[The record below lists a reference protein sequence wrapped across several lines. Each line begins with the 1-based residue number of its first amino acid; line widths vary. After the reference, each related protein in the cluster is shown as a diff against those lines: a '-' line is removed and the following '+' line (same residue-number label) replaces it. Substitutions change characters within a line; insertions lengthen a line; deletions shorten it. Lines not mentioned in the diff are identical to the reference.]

1 MVTFNFNDLSKQAKI
16 GYNALYNVVL
26 SHSTAFNPKTN
37 ENRFTVPLCLNA
49 DNKVSLTE
57 KNFIFFESV
66 LHELSLY
73 GYYNIVLNN
82 GRAVD
87 DVKTDFFTVEIV
99 VTKTKKLAIPT
110 DIKNFDFSTF
120 DTSKL
125 MKRDGKAEKA
135 KTEENKAKTEEEK
148 KTVEETSKALEEKT
162 AEVEETSKALEA
174 KTEEVESLK
183 KEVAKKEEQLNKK
196 AIAEFNDDALLSIAD
211 CIEALVKKHCP
222 IPSDFDFSAF
232 ETDLFKAIENKWDL
246 KALEK

>member
-1 MVTFNFNDLSKQAKI
+1 MAIFNFNDLSKQAKI
-16 GYNALYNVVL
+16 GYNALYNVIL
-26 SHSTAFNPKTN
+26 THSTAFNAKTN
-37 ENRFTVPLCLNA
+37 ENRFIVPLCLNA

-99 VTKTKKLAIPT
+99 VTKTKKLSIPG

-125 MKRDGKAEKA
+125 LKRDGKAEKA
-135 KTEENKAKTEEEK
+135 KTAENKTAEAEKATEAEATAE
-148 KTVEETSKALEEKT
+148 ALEAKT
-162 AEVEETSKALEA
+162 AEVEALR
-174 KTEEVESLK
+174 

-196 AIAEFNDDALLSIAD
+196 AIAEFNDEALFSIAD
-211 CIEALVKKHCP
+211 CVEALVKKHCP
-222 IPSDFDFSAF
+222 IPSDFDFTAF
-232 ETDLFKAIENKWDL
+232 ESDLFKVIESNWDL
-246 KALEK
+246 KAIEK